1 MGRSWSA
8 AFAAACI
15 AVSLAG
21 CQTAVTSEAGDS
33 SAAKAPAPAETSP
46 PATEAPEVVTP
57 AAFSLEVGESIGVD
71 GVSPELIAHP
81 DGGYLLLVTGLG
93 QNRVYRS
100 EDGVLFSPDSGTRV
114 PTGSDYSL
122 LQKPDGTWLL
132 YYVSFE
138 GSAAPQPTPP
148 TPPTQPGQPPAPPPP
163 PQPAAPSSL
172 KKVVMVSSSSDLSS
186 FPTGVSTGIRQDKPG
201 PAWGVPDTYIAP
213 DGTYR
218 MMWVDMPDGEEWE
231 VLRTATSEDG
241 ITFTPD
247 EGYAITDGY
256 VDPFMLQAEEGDWV
270 LLLSTTPAD
279 QRLPQKIYVATST
292 DGVTWDIREDPLV
305 EDSNRNYLDPSAVE
319 TSPGEW
325 LVVISVADKENALSG
340 PHTYVGATLRR

>member
-1 MGRSWSA
+1 MGKSWSA
-8 AFAAACI
+8 ALAAGFI

-21 CQTAVTSEAGDS
+21 CQTAITSEAGDAP
-33 SAAKAPAPAETSP
+33 SAQAPAPVTETLEP
-46 PATEAPEVVTP
+46 EAPPT
-57 AAFSLEVGESIGVD
+57 FSLEVGEGLGIE

-81 DGGYLLLVTGLG
+81 DGGYLLLVTGLS

-100 EDGVLFSPDSGTRV
+100 QDGVSFTPDSGMRI
-114 PTGSDYSL
+114 PMGSDYSL

-138 GSAAPQPTPP
+138 APPTQPTQP
-148 TPPTQPGQPPAPPPP
+148 TQPAQPGQPPQPPAP
-163 PQPAAPSSL
+163 PQPMDPKSM
-172 KKVVMVSSSSDLSS
+172 KKVVMVSSSTNFSS
-186 FPTGVSTGIRQDKPG
+186 FPDGVPTGIRQDKPG

-218 MMWVDMPDGEEWE
+218 MMWVDMPEGEKWE
-231 VLRTATSEDG
+231 VLRTATSQDG

-256 VDPFMLQAEEGDWV
+256 VDPFMLKAEAGDWV
-270 LLLSTTPAD
+270 LLLSTTPSE

-292 DGVTWDIREDPLV
+292 DGLTWDIGEDPLL
-305 EDSNRNYLDPSAVE
+305 EDNDRNYLDPSAVE
-319 TSPGEW
+319 IAPGEW
-325 LVVISVADKENALSG
+325 LVVISRADKANAISG
-340 PHTYVGATLRR
+340 PHEYVGATLRR

>member
-1 MGRSWSA
+1 MGKSLSA
-8 AFAAACI
+8 TFATALI

-21 CQTAVTSEAGDS
+21 CHTALTSEAGDS
-33 SAAKAPAPAETSP
+33 SSPEAPAKAPAS
-46 PATEAPEVVTP
+46 ATETPEAVTP
-57 AAFSLEVGESIGVD
+57 ATFFLEVGESIGVE

-81 DGGYLLLVTGLG
+81 EGGYLLLVTGLG

-100 EDGVLFSPDSGTRV
+100 EDGILFSPDTGTRV
-114 PTGSDYSL
+114 PMGSDYSL

-138 GSAAPQPTPP
+138 GSGTPQQSPP
-148 TPPTQPGQPPAPPPP
+148 TPPTQPGQPPAPPTP
-163 PQPAAPSSL
+163 PQPVDPRSL
-172 KKVVMVSSSSDLSS
+172 TKVVMVSSSTDLSS
-186 FPTGVSTGIRQDKPG
+186 FPEGVPTGIRQDKPG

-218 MMWVDMPDGEEWE
+218 MMWVDMPDGEKWE
-231 VLRTATSEDG
+231 VLRTATSQDG

-270 LLLSTTPAD
+270 LLLSTTPAE

-292 DGVTWDIREDPLV
+292 DGLTWDIGEDPLV

-319 TSPGEW
+319 VSPGEW

-340 PHTYVGATLRR
+340 PHTYVRATLRR